1 MTSGHPYD
9 LALSASTVPR
19 HAAPS
24 LVTDP
29 RREVAPARRGLGA
42 RISGRG
48 RVGRP
53 LARGGRPALDAREH
67 VVERVAQREAGARLP
82 HLAEHLLV
90 EPARG
95 LLLDERGKGVRARR
109 GGVVRD
115 GVVDGAHPP
124 RCCAR
129 VHALLLQPALC
140 GELLRVELAHEG
152 RDGHQ
157 LEKGLLGLHR
167 HGSAERLE
175 ERSDHRMGRAH
186 DGRPSVLRDRRQ
198 RYGAHH
204 FARRAAAFPQQR
216 ERSGGHER
224 HDGVPRL
231 EAELTAHRLELGR
244 QDAEKYDVAP
254 VQHLLVVRCDRRRLE
269 VLRQGR
275 GLGGA
280 ARGEHDRL
288 RRHFE
293 RAEPAHERLIHH
305 ANADKAQSRAR
316 RYGRRAH

>member
-1 MTSGHPYD
+1 MTSRCRP
-9 LALSASTVPR
+9 ARVPR

-140 GELLRVELAHEG
+140 GELLRVELAHQAGDANHLSHLLLAVHLDDGAELG
-152 RDGHQ
+152 EQRRHRRVPRRHDACAPLLCDGRQRDGSHDRR
-157 LEKGLLGLHR
+157 GR
-167 HGSAERLE
+167 HGR
-175 ERSDHRMGRAH
+175 
-186 DGRPSVLRDRRQ
+186 
-198 RYGAHH
+198 
-204 FARRAAAFPQQR
+204 
-216 ERSGGHER
+216 
-224 HDGVPRL
+224 
-231 EAELTAHRLELGR
+231 TACPHLG
-244 QDAEKYDVAP
+244 
-254 VQHLLVVRCDRRRLE
+254 
-269 VLRQGR
+269 
-275 GLGGA
+275 
-280 ARGEHDRL
+280 
-288 RRHFE
+288 
-293 RAEPAHERLIHH
+293 
-305 ANADKAQSRAR
+305 
-316 RYGRRAH
+316 